1 MKFAGFYLFLL
12 VLLASSPRW
21 AADSGAGARASDA
34 WQEMNFTLEGK
45 ISKLSPGKLTIS
57 GEGNIIFHV
66 AYNDKTEI
74 KRKDGSAG
82 TPKDFQV
89 GMRIHVDG
97 DLQESG
103 EIIARRIS
111 IQPENADEKR

>member
-1 MKFAGFYLFLL
+1 MKFAGFYVPLL
-12 VLLASSPRW
+12 VLLVSSPPW
-21 AADSGAGARASDA
+21 TAHSEANARGSVA
-34 WQEMNFTLEGK
+34 WQEMNFALEGR
-45 ISKLSPGKLTIS
+45 ISKLSPGKLTVS

-89 GMRIHVDG
+89 GLRIHVEG

-103 EIIARRIS
+103 EISAQKIA
-111 IQPENADEKR
+111 IQSEEKK

>member
-1 MKFAGFYLFLL
+1 MRFVGFYLFLL
-12 VLLASSPRW
+12 ILLISSPRW
-21 AADSGAGARASDA
+21 AADSGVGARTPAA

-45 ISKLSPGKLTIS
+45 ISKLSPGKLTVS

-74 KRKDGSAG
+74 KRQDGSAG

-89 GMRIHVDG
+89 GTRIHVEG

-103 EIIARRIS
+103 EIVAQRIA
-111 IQPENADEKR
+111 IQAEERK

>member
-1 MKFAGFYLFLL
+1 MKLAGFCLLLL
-12 VLLASSPRW
+12 VLLVSSPRW
-21 AADSGAGARASDA
+21 AADSGVGARTPTA

-45 ISKLSPGKLTIS
+45 ISKLSPGKLTVS

-74 KRKDGSAG
+74 KRQDGSAG

-89 GMRIHVDG
+89 GTRIHVEG

-103 EIIARRIS
+103 EIVAQRIA
-111 IQPENADEKR
+111 IQAEDKK